1 MEKRFIGPLIL
12 SLLLLVYAISFLAVI
27 NWNEDIIPIFP
38 GIGPS
43 DYIFSITFPIGIMIL
58 MYFIGH
64 YIARGLIP
72 IHKAL
77 KLNRYDYFIIQPEK
91 KLKGSKIISRCIYPG
106 LLAINIAM
114 YIALYGAFSG
124 VLYASKFADQL
135 PATIEWVAILVG
147 IPIAT
152 LIITPIW
159 ILESSGLM
167 CSLDPEKYKSRV
179 SPDIESVG
187 RFYSTIFKGYVGIST
202 IVTYILIL
210 YTFAEQGV
218 TLGNYYLIFIDPL
231 ALILF
236 FVFLSLILEVGF
248 NKINE
253 KLLSRYEKMGISL
266 DPQEVKIV
274 PKA

>member
-1 MEKRFIGPLIL
+1 MEKRFIGPVIL
-12 SLLLLVYAISFLAVI
+12 SLVLLAYAFSFIFIVG
-27 NWNEDIIPIFP
+27 WNEDIIPIFT
-38 GIGPS
+38 GTGLS
-43 DYIFSITFPIGIMIL
+43 DYLFSILFPIGIMIL

-77 KLNRYDYFIIQPEK
+77 KLNRYNYFIIQPEK
-91 KLKGSKIISRCIYPG
+91 NLRGSKIISRSIYPG

-114 YIALYGAFSG
+114 YIALYGVFRG
-124 VLYASKFADQL
+124 VFYTSRGAEGL
-135 PATIEWVAILVG
+135 PSTIEWVAILIG

-167 CSLDPEKYKSRV
+167 CSLDPEKYKNRV

-202 IVTYILIL
+202 IVTYMLIL
-210 YTFAEQGV
+210 LTFAEQGV
-218 TLGNYYLIFIDPL
+218 TLDNYFIIFIDPF

-248 NKINE
+248 NKING
-253 KLLSRYEKMGISL
+253 KIMTRYEKMGISL
-266 DPQEVKIV
+266 EPQEIKIV
-274 PKA
+274 PKV